1 MPKKGPIVVK
11 KKENALFVNY
21 WIEIKFLEIDC
32 IAKNLKVLA
41 QGSFIMGK
49 GKNSC
54 RIESEPKRKKMGFCL
69 EGSAKKETATFGF
82 YLLLFIYFFK
92 HTN

>member
-1 MPKKGPIVVK
+1 
-11 KKENALFVNY
+11 
-21 WIEIKFLEIDC
+21 
-32 IAKNLKVLA
+32 
-41 QGSFIMGK
+41 MGK

-82 YLLLFIYFFK
+82 YLLLFIFFFK